1 MSQSQGS
8 CGLAINHNSKT
19 CLMNSSFNTG
29 IKKYSGRI
37 PEKVEFFSTGRT
49 GRTERKAWMD
59 HEAS

>member
-1 MSQSQGS
+1 
-8 CGLAINHNSKT
+8 
-19 CLMNSSFNTG
+19 MNSSFNTG

-49 GRTERKAWMD
+49 ERKAWMD